1 MRSSRQILL
10 ALATAVLQ
18 ATTPV
23 SAQNLKEQVWA
34 VFAYTLHG
42 DSVPTALPRESV
54 VTPYGASELY
64 TAGSAFRDRY
74 IAIHSTDVSPST
86 RIERISSYVLAD
98 EDIDILATTDPSV
111 IASAQAFMQGLYP
124 ALNETYDAQFFDP
137 IFLMSNGT
145 VTTGPLGG
153 YQYSRVVSASLDD
166 PQSVTVAG
174 HQNCM
179 LHQTAD
185 LEYRNSPE
193 TQDLVQT
200 SGAFYNRLYEFSLR
214 DTFDRSSA
222 NYLNAVSISEFL
234 QYQYLHNESLLRSLN
249 EDDIKLAN
257 WYADQYTFATNG
269 NTTASSPIQSG
280 NVRAVA
286 GRSMAS
292 RVLDAFNTNIYNRGD
307 SSKLT
312 FLFGNAEPAVALASL
327 LRLPSPQ
334 QSNFYSRP
342 ALGASIIFE
351 LFSLESDSYPTY
363 PDPSQLYVRF
373 LLRNGTD
380 DEAEF
385 HPYPLFGLSPS
396 NTDVLYSEFEEE
408 LTKFALNSTEAWCL
422 QCGASSA
429 VFCPGILEEAD
440 DADASSAQKGNKNN
454 ISITPGVAGV
464 IGAIVTLVVIGM
476 VAAAGFLF
484 FGIRMNRRYKS
495 NLTDIKGGIKLA
507 SDSNLA
513 LRENM

>member
-1 MRSSRQILL
+1 MRSTRDVLL
-10 ALATAVLQ
+10 ALAAAVLQ
-18 ATTPV
+18 TTAPV
-23 SAQNLKEQVWA
+23 SAESLKEQVWA

-42 DSVPTALPRESV
+42 DSVPAALPRESV

-64 TAGSAFRDRY
+64 AAGSAFRDRY
-74 IAIHSTDVSPST
+74 VAIHSTDVSPST

-98 EDIDILATTDPSV
+98 EDIKVLTTTDASV
-111 IASAQAFMQGLYP
+111 IGSAQAFMQGLYP

-137 IFLMSNGT
+137 IFLMSNGS

-153 YQYSRVVSASLDD
+153 YQYARIVSASLDD

-174 HQNCM
+174 HQNCK

-185 LEYRNSPE
+185 SEYRNSLE
-193 TQDLVQT
+193 AQDLVQT

-222 NYLNAVSISEFL
+222 NYLNAVSIAEFL
-234 QYQYLHNESLLRSLN
+234 QYEYLHNETLLHSLN

-257 WYADQYTFATNG
+257 WYADQYTFATSG
-269 NTTASSPIQSG
+269 NTTFSSPVQSG

-286 GRSMAS
+286 GRTMAS
-292 RVLDAFNTNIYNRGD
+292 RILDAFNTNIFNRGD

-312 FLFGNAEPAVALASL
+312 FLFGNAEPAVALTSI

-351 LFSLESDSYPTY
+351 LFSLENDSYPTY
-363 PDPSQLYVRF
+363 PDPSQLYVRL

-380 DEAEF
+380 VDAEF

-396 NTDVLYSEFEEE
+396 NTDVSYSEFEAE
-408 LTKFALNSTEAWCL
+408 LTKVALNSTEAWCL
-422 QCGASSA
+422 QCGSSSA
-429 VFCPGILEEAD
+429 VFCPGILEAD
-440 DADASSAQKGNKNN
+440 TSTTSQKNSNN
-454 ISITPGVAGV
+454 SNNITPGVAGV

-484 FGIRMNRRYKS
+484 FGIRMRRQYKS
-495 NLTDIKGGIKLA
+495 NLTDTKGGIKLA